1 MATKETAVRKRQQIA
16 KANRMMFL
24 WVAGAS
30 VVIGFAAVG
39 SIFLIQTIA
48 FNQKVINEKNATV
61 ATLQDNNAAVEEL
74 RNNIRLLNT
83 NESLGSIKA
92 KSEDSA
98 LQVVLDALP
107 ADANSLALGSSLQ
120 NKLINGIDGLT
131 LDTLNVTPIEG
142 SEVVGDESVEDASLS
157 EDGVDKAVR
166 FTMTVST
173 SDPTALKQLLE
184 RFEKSIRAIS
194 IQSLVMESSG
204 GVLTLTVEASAFYE
218 PARTVE
224 LKDKVVKP

>member
-30 VVIGFAAVG
+30 VVIGFAAVS
-39 SIFLIQTIA
+39 SIFLMQTIA
-48 FNQKVINEKNATV
+48 FNQKVINEKNKTV

-83 NESLGSIKA
+83 NQDLSSIKA
-92 KSEDSA
+92 KSDDSA

-142 SEVVGDESVEDASLS
+142 SEVLDDESVEDASAS
-157 EDGVDKAVR
+157 EDGAPTTVD

-173 SDPTALKQLLE
+173 SNPTALKQLLE

-194 IQSLVMESSG
+194 IQSLAMESSG
-204 GVLTLTVEASAFYE
+204 GTLSLTIDASAFYE